1 MGLLEKVF
9 PKYSKVKDARQTFRA
24 LTAYQPTFTSWNGM
38 LYESDLV
45 RAAIHAKAKHAS
57 KLQVQ
62 VLGTAKPNLRTK
74 LAAGPNEW
82 QTWGQFLYRTAT
94 ILEMQNTAFIVPVTD
109 LFGTVTGVF
118 TVLPS
123 SCEVVEYQGDVWLR
137 YQFSNGSHAAIPMKE
152 CGVLTKFQYR
162 DDFFGES
169 NAALSSTMDLIHIQN
184 QGISEGVKNAATYRF
199 SARVTNFS
207 FSEDLV
213 KERKRFTRD
222 HLESEGGGLLL
233 FPNTYDDIKQIDAK
247 PFIVDAEQMALIHK
261 NVYNYFGVNEDVL
274 QNKAVGDTWSAFYE
288 GETEPFAI
296 QLSDVLSRMLYT
308 ANERSRGSGIMATAN
323 RLQYMTNADK
333 LNVSR
338 DMADRGLMMI
348 DEIREIWNLPPLPDG
363 KGQVFPIRGEYYLLG
378 ADGTHKSIKEGL
390 TDAAATNG
398 TGTEPAE

>member
-1 MGLLEKVF
+1 MGLLEKIF

-62 VLGTAKPNLRTK
+62 VVGSAKPKLQTA

-82 QTWGQFLYRTAT
+82 QTWGQFLYRTST
-94 ILEMQNTAFIVPVTD
+94 ILDMQNTAFIVPVTD
-109 LFGTVTGVF
+109 FFGAVNGIY

-123 SCEVVEYQGDVWLR
+123 SCEVVDYQGEAWLR
-137 YQFSNGSHAAIPMKE
+137 YQFSNGDHAAIPMQE
-152 CGVLTKFQYR
+152 CGILTKFQYR

-169 NAALSSTMDLIHIQN
+169 NAALSTTMDLIHIQN
-184 QGISEGVKNAATYRF
+184 QGIAEGVKNAATYRF
-199 SARVTNFS
+199 YARVTNFS

-222 HLESEGGGLLL
+222 NLENDGGGILL
-233 FPNTYDDIKQIDAK
+233 FPNTYDNIQQIDSK
-247 PFIVDAEQMALIHK
+247 PFVVDADQMMLIQN
-261 NVYNYFGVNEDVL
+261 NVFNYLGVNMDIL
-274 QNKAVGDTWSAFYE
+274 QNKAVGDSWSAFYE
-288 GETEPFAI
+288 GETEYFAI
-296 QLSDVLSRMLYT
+296 QLADVLTKMLFT
-308 ANERSRGSGIMATAN
+308 PRERSQKSGISITAN
-323 RLQYMTNADK
+323 RMQYMSNADK

-348 DEIREIWNLPPLPDG
+348 DEIREIWNLPPLPNG
-363 KGQVFPIRGEYYLLG
+363 KGQVFTLRGEYYLRN
-378 ADGTHKSIKEGL
+378 ADGTTSAQKEDPSNAGI
-390 TDAAATNG
+390 DG
-398 TGTEPAE
+398 TGTEPTA

>member
-1 MGLLEKVF
+1 MGLLEKIF
-9 PKYSKVKDARQTFRA
+9 PKYSKVKDARQIFRA

-62 VLGTAKPNLRTK
+62 VVGSAKPK
-74 LAAGPNEW
+74 LQTALTAGPNEW
-82 QTWGQFLYRTAT
+82 QTWGQFLYRTST
-94 ILEMQNTAFIVPVTD
+94 ILDMQNTAFVVPVTD
-109 LFGTVTGVF
+109 YFGVVTGIY

-123 SCEVVEYQGDVWLR
+123 SCEVVDYQGEAWLR
-137 YQFSNGSHAAIPMKE
+137 YQFSNGDHAAIPMRE
-152 CGVLTKFQYR
+152 CGILTKFQYR

-169 NAALSSTMDLIHIQN
+169 NTALSSTMDLIHIQN

-199 SARVTNFS
+199 YARVTNFS

-222 HLESEGGGLLL
+222 NLENDGGGILL
-233 FPNTYDDIKQIDAK
+233 FPNTYDNIQQIDSK
-247 PFIVDAEQMALIHK
+247 PFVVDADQMTLIQN
-261 NVYNYFGVNEDVL
+261 NVFNYLGVNMDIL

-288 GETEPFAI
+288 GETEYFAI
-296 QLSDVLSRMLYT
+296 QLADVLTKMLFT
-308 ANERSRGSGIMATAN
+308 PRERSQKSGISITAN
-323 RLQYMTNADK
+323 RMQYMSNADK

-348 DEIREIWNLPPLPDG
+348 DEIREIWNLPPLPNG
-363 KGQVFPIRGEYYLLG
+363 KGQVFTLRGEYYLRN
-378 ADGTHKSIKEGL
+378 ADGTTSARKE
-390 TDAAATNG
+390 DPSNAEPNG
-398 TGTEPAE
+398 TGTEPVE

>member
-9 PKYSKVKDARQTFRA
+9 PKYSKIKDAHQTFRA
-24 LTAYQPTFTSWNGM
+24 LTAYQPTFTNWNGM

-57 KLQVQ
+57 KLQIQ
-62 VLGTAKPNLRTK
+62 VLGSAKPNLRTR
-74 LAAGPNEW
+74 LLSGPNEW
-82 QTWGQFLYRTAT
+82 QTWGQFLYRTST
-94 ILEMQNTAFIVPVTD
+94 ILDMQNTAFIVPVTD
-109 LFGTVTGVF
+109 YFGSVTGVF

-123 SCEVVEYQGDVWLR
+123 SCEVVDYQGEAWLR
-137 YQFSNGSHAAIPMKE
+137 YQFSNGSHAAVPMRE
-152 CGVLTKFQYR
+152 CGILTKFQYR

-247 PFIVDAEQMALIHK
+247 PFIVDADQMALIHK

-288 GETEPFAI
+288 GETEPFAV

-348 DEIREIWNLPPLPDG
+348 DEIREIWNLPPLPNG
-363 KGQVFPIRGEYYLLG
+363 MGQVYTIRGEYYLLG
-378 ADGTHKSIKEGL
+378 ADGSPKSRKEAL
-390 TDAAATNG
+390 PHAAGA
-398 TGTEPAE
+398 EPAGADPSE